1 MLAPLP
7 AALATQAA
15 GEWMNMK
22 IWAVFICLAWIG
34 LPALAHEE
42 DKDEDQG
49 PWSGDYALGYLSSS
63 GNSDDSSASFD
74 FKTGYDLEVWHH
86 LLKGKTF
93 SSSTDNESTAEN
105 YQLGWKSIYDLDAK
119 NYVFGA
125 LDWNKDRFSSYTRQ
139 TFATAG
145 YGRRILDTERFILNL
160 EIGAGYSKQ
169 RAIIS
174 ETEFETLKENQDG
187 GVGSLGG
194 NFVWNI
200 SDNAAFEQ
208 SLNIFFSSDNT
219 RTESVSSLKA
229 GLIGNVGLVFSY
241 TVKNNSDVAPDIDK
255 TDTYTSIALNYAFK

>member
-1 MLAPLP
+1 MNKNAK
-7 AALATQAA
+7 ALKL
-15 GEWMNMK
+15 G
-22 IWAVFICLAWIG
+22 AVFMCLGCISMPG
-34 LPALAHEE
+34 LTHEDAAE
-42 DKDEDQG
+42 ENKG

-63 GNSDDSSASFD
+63 GNTEDSSASFD

-93 SSSTDNESTAEN
+93 SSSTDNDSTAEN
-105 YQLGWKSIYDLDAK
+105 YQLGWKSIYDLDPK

-139 TFATAG
+139 TYATAG
-145 YGRRILDTERFILNL
+145 YGRRILDSKRFILNL

-187 GVGSLGG
+187 SVGSLGG
-194 NFVWNI
+194 IFVWNI

-208 SLNIFFSSDNT
+208 SLNIFYSSDNT
-219 RTESVSSLKA
+219 RTESVSSIKA
-229 GLIGNVGLVFSY
+229 GLIGNVGLVLSY
-241 TVKNNSDVAPDIDK
+241 TVKNNSDVAPDIEK
-255 TDTYTSIALNYAFK
+255 TDTYTSIALNYAFL